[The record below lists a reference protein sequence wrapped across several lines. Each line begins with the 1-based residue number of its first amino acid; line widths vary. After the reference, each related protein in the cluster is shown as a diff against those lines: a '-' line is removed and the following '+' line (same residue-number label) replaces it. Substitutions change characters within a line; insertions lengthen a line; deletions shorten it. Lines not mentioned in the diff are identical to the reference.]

1 MLHVF
6 DKKPLLFVSFPSNE
20 VPKRVW
26 KWQCQCQPKREQLR
40 SPGLIKSASA
50 DRPSFLKRNLE
61 KPRPGLWTLRPKS
74 VPPTF
79 PGSQCTVITLA
90 PLSVAHASASLLT
103 DTYSRRETYTGD
115 SGLLEKTLSL
125 NKSFYA
131 GSVRRSSR
139 K

>member
-1 MLHVF
+1 MA
-6 DKKPLLFVSFPSNE
+6 
-20 VPKRVW
+20 
-26 KWQCQCQPKREQLR
+26 Q
-40 SPGLIKSASA
+40 GIKSSANSSDVQAARFLEDASS
-50 DRPSFLKRNLE
+50 DLEQDIRNSSNA
-61 KPRPGLWTLRPKS
+61 GIWTLRPKS